1 LKPRAVAA
9 EFPGLKPRAVD
20 TENLIFLGLKPQ
32 AIVPEN
38 LRFSLKVRVIIVWFQ
53 KLTIIKGQSRPYHKK
68 R

>member
-1 LKPRAVAA
+1 
-9 EFPGLKPRAVD
+9 LKPRAVD

-53 KLTIIKGQSRPYHKK
+53 KLTIINHQRPIQTLPQKALNAKK
-68 R
+68 N